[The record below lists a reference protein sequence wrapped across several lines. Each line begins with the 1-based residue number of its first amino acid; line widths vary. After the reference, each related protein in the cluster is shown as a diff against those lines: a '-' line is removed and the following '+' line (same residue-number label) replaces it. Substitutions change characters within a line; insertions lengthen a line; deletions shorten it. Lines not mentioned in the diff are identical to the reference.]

1 MQQAYGTVPAN
12 EDAPLVRDDGASSDE
27 FSAVEAG
34 SVTADSTAAACP
46 TPMADDPFGAEK
58 EGEPMVVCPYLFE
71 ELDVWL
77 TQPGSNSP
85 TLFFRAAQAACVAW
99 GLALLAGTFAT
110 PGLQDAW
117 EASDP
122 LLALGLVLLFISIGV
137 LVPLRLDELRTTI
150 RGGPAD
156 NGRLT
161 QLGAGSALIPSGK
174 AKALRKLPMPAGNP
188 MMDFKNW
195 VIPLLFCGPSLCTGW
210 GLQSPAQ
217 NRFTAA
223 IMFMKIIAAGPL
235 RQVGPVTLRT
245 ATALIGARIE
255 AITQAAEV
263 EAQTAGQDEPPAVWE
278 RTVVEPCR
286 QMIGEMRLLSEGW
299 GRAVVLGWAGQLA
312 NAGGNL
318 CVALS
323 PCVAELLGKLGEHI
337 GAPWLVY
344 ALQGMLIFR
353 AVVLTP
359 HAALAI
365 AAAPAEVSTAA
376 DMLKEK
382 LNDIRISD
390 FSRET
395 DDKISILERALANC
409 NDGQGVGFHVMG
421 TVIDKKMLNR
431 IALKLYGLIAAAVPV
446 VLAYSLFSA
455 HKSDGLGPCDA
466 LTPDQV
472 GALVA
477 KLSAVSAAGGDGNC
491 SVANLTIAEV
501 LNMPM

>member
-1 MQQAYGTVPAN
+1 MPKKH
-12 EDAPLVRDDGASSDE
+12 PLTDLKWWVGA
-27 FSAVEAG
+27 
-34 SVTADSTAAACP
+34 
-46 TPMADDPFGAEK
+46 
-58 EGEPMVVCPYLFE
+58 
-71 ELDVWL
+71 
-77 TQPGSNSP
+77 
-85 TLFFRAAQAACVAW
+85 
-99 GLALLAGTFAT
+99 
-110 PGLQDAW
+110 
-117 EASDP
+117 
-122 LLALGLVLLFISIGV
+122 
-137 LVPLRLDELRTTI
+137 
-150 RGGPAD
+150 
-156 NGRLT
+156 
-161 QLGAGSALIPSGK
+161 
-174 AKALRKLPMPAGNP
+174 
-188 MMDFKNW
+188 
-195 VIPLLFCGPSLCTGW
+195 LLFCGPLLYTGW

-217 NRFTAA
+217 NRLTAA
-223 IMFMKIIAAGPL
+223 ISFFYAITAVPL
-235 RQVGPVTLRT
+235 LPVGTVTLRT

-376 DMLKEK
+376 DTLKEK
-382 LNDIRISD
+382 LNGIRISD

-395 DDKISILERALANC
+395 DDKIVILERALANG
-409 NDGQGVGFHVMG
+409 NNGQGVGFCVMG
-421 TVIDKKMLNR
+421 TVIDKKMLNH
-431 IALKLYGLIAAAVPV
+431 IALKLYGLITAAVPL
-446 VLAYSLFSA
+446 VLAYSTFSA
-455 HKSDGLGPCDA
+455 GKSGGLGPYDA
-466 LTPDQV
+466 LTQEQAA
-472 GALVA
+472 ALMA
-477 KLSAVSAAGGDGNC
+477 KLSTAASAGGGDGNY

-501 LNMPM
+501 LSMRDGLMQAFGAK